1 MDSRRGAGAQGRR
14 WGRAAALLIV
24 AACDP
29 TTTRPDL
36 VPFPESRTIEVE
48 LERPLAI
55 ARLRDALVADTFPI
69 ARMDTYD
76 AWLET
81 PWFDRGTLQP
91 AAAGA
96 FGFGTVKLRA
106 FAEPSRPGHA
116 LLVVELSWRPM
127 VDPSVPA
134 RELERP
140 VPANDLIAKRVNTLL
155 DRLADE
161 IGASPLPRRD

>member
-1 MDSRRGAGAQGRR
+1 VI
-14 WGRAAALLIV
+14 AALVVAIL

-29 TTTRPDL
+29 MTTRPDL

-69 ARMDTYD
+69 AKMDTYD

-91 AAAGA
+91 AAPGTL
-96 FGFGTVKLRA
+96 GIGTVKLRA

-116 LLVVELSWRPM
+116 LLVIELSWRPM
-127 VDPSVPA
+127 ADPSVPA

-140 VPANDLIAKRVNTLL
+140 VPADDLIAKRVNALL
-155 DRLADE
+155 DRLAGE
-161 IGASPLPRRD
+161 IGAPPPRRARSD